1 MTKWRVKETYIEQTL
16 VSDEGERTVRVKL
29 KRKGVPYLARLEQG
43 ERVQVQVSATGDV
56 ESAYT
61 ARPLVLSFNGQRIE
75 GESNMFV
82 ITPESPDMTI
92 PPIDD
97 AIKRMTKDP
106 VYITFQLSH
115 DETKNTPA
123 E

>member
-56 ESAYT
+56 EYAYT
-61 ARPLVLSFNGQRIE
+61 VRPLVLSFNGQRIE

-82 ITPESPDMTI
+82 ITPEAPDITT

-97 AIKRMTKDP
+97 AIKRMAKDP
-106 VYITFQLSH
+106 VSITFQLSR

>member
-43 ERVQVQVSATGDV
+43 ERIDIQISATGDV
-56 ESAYT
+56 EYAYT

-75 GESNMFV
+75 GESNTFM
-82 ITPESPDMTI
+82 ITPESPEIAI
-92 PPIDD
+92 PPLND
-97 AIKRMTKDP
+97 AIKRMIKDP
-106 VYITFQLSH
+106 VHITFQLSH

-123 E
+123 K